1 MSISHHSMMFHVS
14 LIKTHFFCT
23 EIWQVKKLTI
33 DRDLNMQSMRP
44 FPDSIG
50 LTPIF
55 EDDLTCMYQ

>member
-1 MSISHHSMMFHVS
+1 MMFHVS
-14 LIKTHFFCT
+14 FIKTHFFCT